1 MPPPTCEQR
10 KYSRSRLK
18 KADKQLRHM
27 AEQSEAE
34 LAEALDVLINY
45 RALHYKPL
53 VEFRQ
58 LIARR
63 VVAAKAKDAIIAQR
77 LKRLATILEKLERFP
92 EMGIYRMQDI
102 GGIRVIVGSMKELDT
117 LHGLCAA
124 IPRRTAH
131 ELVSARDYIAE
142 PKASGYRGRHL
153 VFRYNSASDKAED
166 YDGLL
171 VELQLRTRL
180 QHTWATA
187 VETFEAFLGEKFKS
201 SQGDAAWLD
210 FFATV
215 SSAFA
220 LKEGQ
225 PVLPAHAAFS
235 AQELHR
241 LVSRKAAAL
250 RVLDMIGSFR
260 VAVERASSAR
270 SGGFVLLVLDTVEKV
285 ATVRTF
291 PQKGFNEAYRA
302 YEREEL
308 RSRREQTRQ
317 VVLVRADDL
326 RKLTK
331 AYPNYFADL
340 GAFRKELEAIFAK
353 AAE

>member
-1 MPPPTCEQR
+1 MPPTYEQR

-18 KADKQLRHM
+18 KADKQLRH
-27 AEQSEAE
+27 AEEQSEAE

-53 VEFRQ
+53 VELRQ

-63 VVAAKAKDAIIAQR
+63 VEKARVRDAIIAQR
-77 LKRLATILEKLERFP
+77 LKRLTTILEKLRRFP

-102 GGIRVIVGSMKELDT
+102 GGIRVIVGNMKELTT
-117 LHGLCAA
+117 LHDLCAA
-124 IPRRTAH
+124 IPRRSSH
-131 ELVSARDYIAE
+131 ELVSQKDYIAE
-142 PKASGYRGRHL
+142 PKTSGYRGRHL
-153 VFRYNSASDKAED
+153 VFRYSSGSEAAQD

-201 SQGDAAWLD
+201 SQGDEAWLD
-210 FFATV
+210 FFAVV

-225 PVLPAHAAFS
+225 PVLQAHEALS
-235 AQELHR
+235 PQELCQ
-241 LVSRKAAAL
+241 LVRTKAEQL

-260 VAVERASSAR
+260 VAVERASKES

-291 PQKGFNEAYRA
+291 PQKGFNEAYQA

-308 RSRREQTRQ
+308 RSRKEATRQ

-340 GAFRKELEAIFAK
+340 GAFKRELEALLAK
-353 AAE
+353 A

>member
-1 MPPPTCEQR
+1 MSPTYEQR

-18 KADKQLRHM
+18 KADKQLRHWE
-27 AEQSEAE
+27 EQSEEE

-63 VVAAKAKDAIIAQR
+63 VASAKTRDAIIVQR
-77 LKRLATILEKLERFP
+77 LKRLTTILEKLRRFP

-102 GGIRVIVGSMKELDT
+102 GGIRVIVSSLRELNT
-117 LHGLCAA
+117 LHELCTS
-124 IPRRTAH
+124 IPRRTSH
-131 ELVSARDYIAE
+131 ELVTQRDYIAA

-153 VFRYNSASDKAED
+153 VFRYNSGSDKAEG
-166 YDGLL
+166 YDGLQ

-210 FFATV
+210 FFAVV

-225 PVLPAHAAFS
+225 PVLEAHAALS
-235 AQELHR
+235 PQQLYQ
-241 LVSRKAAAL
+241 LVRSKAEQL

-260 VAVERASSAR
+260 VAVERASKESN
-270 SGGFVLLVLDTVEKV
+270 GGFVLLVLDTVEKV

-291 PQKGFNEAYRA
+291 PQKGFHEAYQA

-308 RSRREQTRQ
+308 RSRREATRQ

-326 RKLTK
+326 KKLTK

-340 GAFRKELEAIFAK
+340 GAFKKELEALLAK
-353 AAE
+353 AEA

>member
-1 MPPPTCEQR
+1 MSPTYEQR
-10 KYSRSRLK
+10 KYSRSRLR

-27 AEQSEAE
+27 EEQSEEE

-63 VVAAKAKDAIIAQR
+63 VTAAKVKDAIIAQR
-77 LKRLATILEKLERFP
+77 LKRLTTILEKLRRFP

-102 GGIRVIVGSMKELDT
+102 GGIRVIVSNVRKLNS
-117 LHGLCAA
+117 LHALCAA
-124 IPRRTAH
+124 IPKRTAH
-131 ELVSARDYIAE
+131 ELVSQKDYITE

-153 VFRYNSASDKAED
+153 VFRYSSGSEKGED
-166 YDGLL
+166 YDGLQ

-187 VETFEAFLGEKFKS
+187 VETFEAFLGEQFKS

-225 PVLPAHAAFS
+225 PVLPLHEGLS
-235 AQELHR
+235 PQEIHQ
-241 LVSRKAAAL
+241 LVRNKARQL
-250 RVLDMIGSFR
+250 RVAEMIGSFR
-260 VAVERASSAR
+260 VAVERASRESN
-270 SGGFVLLVLDTVEKV
+270 GGFVLLVLDTVEKV
-285 ATVRTF
+285 ATVRPF
-291 PQKGFNEAYRA
+291 PQKGFHEAYQA

-308 RSRREQTRQ
+308 RSRKEATRQ
-317 VVLVRADDL
+317 VVLVRANDL
-326 RKLTK
+326 KKLTK

-340 GAFRKELEAIFAK
+340 GAFRKELDAISASV
-353 AAE
+353 

>member
-1 MPPPTCEQR
+1 MSPTYEQR

-27 AEQSEAE
+27 AEQSEEE

-63 VVAAKAKDAIIAQR
+63 VASVKAKDAIIAQR
-77 LKRLATILEKLERFP
+77 LKRLTTILEKLQRFP

-102 GGIRVIVGSMKELDT
+102 GGIRVILSNMKELCA
-117 LHGLCAA
+117 LHELCVG
-124 IPRRTAH
+124 IPKRTPH
-131 ELVSARDYIAE
+131 ELVMQRDYIAS
-142 PKASGYRGRHL
+142 PKTSGYRGRHL
-153 VFRYNSASDKAED
+153 VFRYNSGTEKGED
-166 YDGLL
+166 YDGLQ

-210 FFATV
+210 FFAIV

-220 LKEGQ
+220 LKEKQ
-225 PVLPAHAAFS
+225 PVLPAHADLTP
-235 AQELHR
+235 QELYR
-241 LVSRKAAAL
+241 LVRDKTEQL
-250 RVLDMIGSFR
+250 QVLDMIGSFR
-260 VAVERASSAR
+260 VAVESASKER

-285 ATVRTF
+285 SSTRTF
-291 PQKGFNEAYRA
+291 PPKGFNEAYQA

-308 RSRREQTRQ
+308 RSRKEPTRQ
-317 VVLVRADDL
+317 VVLARANDL
-326 RKLTK
+326 KKLAK

-340 GAFRKELEAIFAK
+340 STFRKELEAILAK
-353 AAE
+353 AVD